1 MVTVDMSEMW
11 LSAKDASRYQVEL
24 AQEKGHLYFRY
35 QSCTGWSY
43 SRPLESQM
51 MVPQA
56 LDTGYAALE
65 VGASS
70 MGFSLRL
77 V

>member
-1 MVTVDMSEMW
+1 MVVCQER
-11 LSAKDASRYQVEL
+11 LQVPSRAGPRERTLVLQVPELYGVEL
-24 AQEKGHLYFRY
+24 LEA
-35 QSCTGWSY
+35 
-43 SRPLESQM
+43 LESQM

-56 LDTGYAALE
+56 LDTGYAASE
-65 VGASS
+65 AGASS